1 VASIQVDVRF
11 DSRQGIVISYNF
23 IVLVLS
29 VISGVKTSVE
39 VLKDLLVRLVV
50 S

>member
-1 VASIQVDVRF
+1 VASLQVNVRF

-23 IVLVLS
+23 IVLVFS

-39 VLKDLLVRLVV
+39 V
-50 S
+50 